1 MKENGKIRAIYS
13 WPAIILALCIFWPIG
28 LFLLIKR
35 VSLDKKTAMR
45 GGKLVGLIGCISYGL
60 AIIGLI
66 ACIGSSFSSEDIGL
80 ILFFAIAGFLL
91 RRVAKKTK
99 KEAEKV
105 KQYLAM
111 IVNGNVRQL
120 DNIAAATG
128 KTYAVVKADIEMMI
142 KKGYLKNAFINES
155 TREVVL
161 PSAAP
166 VAPAAPVATPV
177 AGNQPQ
183 AAAPVQQQA
192 RVVACPCCGANNTI
206 YGATGECEYC
216 GSPIK

>member
-1 MKENGKIRAIYS
+1 MKENGKVKAIYS
-13 WPAIILALCIFWPIG
+13 WPAIIIFLCVFWPIG

-35 VSLDKKTAMR
+35 LTLDKKTAMK
-45 GGKLVGLIGCISYGL
+45 GGKVVGLLGAICY
-60 AIIGLI
+60 AMVIIGLI
-66 ACIGSSFSSEDIGL
+66 ACIGNGFTGSDIGPL
-80 ILFFAIAGFLL
+80 LFFAIAGFLL

-105 KQYLAM
+105 KQYLAI

-120 DNIAAATG
+120 DSIAAATG
-128 KTYAVVKADIEMMI
+128 RSYTVVKADIEMMI
-142 KKGYLKNAFINES
+142 KKGYLKNAYINEN

-166 VAPAAPVATPV
+166 AAPVATPV
-177 AGNQPQ
+177 AESQPQ
-183 AAAPVQQQA
+183 SVATPVQQQA

-206 YGATGECEYC
+206 HGATGECEYC
-216 GSPIK
+216 GSPIG